1 MREREREREREKRG
15 EDKKEKKKSLRA
27 SKVYTYNTTIKGLS
41 EEAARTARA
50 RGIFSLNDTS
60 NARTILFATNR
71 YPSSYN
77 YFKF

>member
-1 MREREREREREKRG
+1 
-15 EDKKEKKKSLRA
+15 
-27 SKVYTYNTTIKGLS
+27 VYTYNTTIKGLL
-41 EEAARTARA
+41 EEAAHAARA

-71 YPSSYN
+71 YPSSFN

>member
-1 MREREREREREKRG
+1 MKTEEDEKI
-15 EDKKEKKKSLRA
+15 KKKNICA

-41 EEAARTARA
+41 EEAAHTARA
-50 RGIFSLNDTS
+50 WGIFSLNDTS

>member
-1 MREREREREREKRG
+1 MKIEEDEREKR
-15 EDKKEKKKSLRA
+15 EEKIKKKKKLCA

-41 EEAARTARA
+41 EEAAHTARA

-71 YPSSYN
+71 YPSFYN